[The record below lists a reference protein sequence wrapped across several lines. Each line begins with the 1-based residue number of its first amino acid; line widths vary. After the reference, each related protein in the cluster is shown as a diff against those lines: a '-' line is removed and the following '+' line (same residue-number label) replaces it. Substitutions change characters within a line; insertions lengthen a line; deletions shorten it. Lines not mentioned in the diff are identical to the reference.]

1 MSRIIAYIMT
11 VVLFIT
17 TGTGHVYGAPKD
29 KLNAASITMIDH
41 FCYQLESL
49 SGFVSCKSTD
59 KNVATVT
66 RKGLIKS
73 KATGTCVI
81 YVTTKS
87 GAELKCNVTVIPN
100 VYTAPH
106 MQFSNQPFGDSYLK
120 IYQAKFDS
128 KDNLII
134 RADVLNHAGKTLS
147 SFNYKLSCTDNNG
160 VKFTYSGKFSN
171 LKLKTAKHKVV
182 KIVVPKDVYTEY
194 LDIRNAKF
202 ILAPTYTYK

>member
-1 MSRIIAYIMT
+1 MT
-11 VVLFIT
+11 VLLFTT
-17 TGTGHVYGAPKD
+17 TGAYDIYGATKD
-29 KLNAASITMIDH
+29 KLNASSITMIDH
-41 FCYQLESL
+41 FSYQLESL
-49 SGFVSCKSTD
+49 SGLVSCKSTD
-59 KNVATVT
+59 KTVATVT
-66 RKGLIKS
+66 NKGLVKS
-73 KATGTCVI
+73 KAPGTCVVD
-81 YVTTKS
+81 VTAKS
-87 GAELKCNVTVIPN
+87 GAKFKCNITVVPN
-100 VYTAPH
+100 VYTAPR

-182 KIVVPKDVYTEY
+182 KIVLPKDVYDEY